1 MVSAQLRKPSEK
13 VQIPKMKIPP
23 TNRLVGGI
31 RCFSEWGLRTLTIL
45 GGCLCTLRGRKGRAT
60 AQTVHVNPMRAH
72 SMSWM
77 TMPVRSLGSNQVAL
91 GGMMLPVSAM
101 RITCSIVTG

>member
-1 MVSAQLRKPSEK
+1 MFIGMGVAHPDYFR
-13 VQIPKMKIPP
+13 
-23 TNRLVGGI
+23 R
-31 RCFSEWGLRTLTIL
+31 F
-45 GGCLCTLRGRKGRAT
+45 LCTLRGRKGRAT
-60 AQTVHVNPMRAH
+60 AQTVHVNPMRVH

-77 TMPVRSLGSNQVAL
+77 TMPVRSFGSNQVAL

>member
-13 VQIPKMKIPP
+13 VQISKMKIPP
-23 TNRLVGGI
+23 THRLVGGI
-31 RCFSEWGLRTLTIL
+31 RCLSEWVVAHPDYFRRLP
-45 GGCLCTLRGRKGRAT
+45 LRGRKGRAT
-60 AQTVHVNPMRAH
+60 AQTVHVNPMRVH

>member
-1 MVSAQLRKPSEK
+1 MYGENAFTGRQLNGESEGAWHLGSAVAPASGFFQQREFNLQRMERNLQCEPVEYKEAS
-13 VQIPKMKIPP
+13 
-23 TNRLVGGI
+23 
-31 RCFSEWGLRTLTIL
+31 
-45 GGCLCTLRGRKGRAT
+45 AY
-60 AQTVHVNPMRAH
+60 

>member
-13 VQIPKMKIPP
+13 VQISKMKIPP

-31 RCFSEWGLRTLTIL
+31 RCLSEWGGRTLTIL

-60 AQTVHVNPMRAH
+60 AQTVYVNPMRAH